1 MPEYPPL
8 KHMPPPPCLVNQHE
22 ITFTKKEGCT
32 LSTCLCVTLAVIF
45 VTLGAAAGIYYGIQ
59 FLEGQRSIERVYK
72 GSFTVLEG
80 DRFSENLANS
90 LTDDFLMKA
99 EYYRAKLDQ
108 LFNTSAYQS
117 GFKKVEVIAFN
128 KRQHRELTVHFNVHF
143 ALNRKSVDAGDL
155 YFVFTDEVLRSKLG
169 IFDGLKIDPESIIVQ
184 ERRLMADPLAESWTP
199 KRQYPGYLA
208 GLTTQQPAVIPP
220 RLCEPL
226 SIDHC
231 RGLPYNLTSYP
242 NAVGHNG
249 PKEVYRDLVA
259 YRQLVDS
266 ECYPLAAEF
275 VCQLLQPECVDDEML
290 LPCRDFCEEFW
301 SACRKLLP
309 KSLSGKI
316 DCSNYPQYDGNG
328 SCRNK
333 PGCANELKARGK
345 TVRVCDG
352 VVDCPDFSDET
363 SCDRCGPGLLH
374 CGDRQCID
382 ITQRCDSRL
391 DCTNGA
397 DEQNCLTLASNSE
410 TVSTSPLLHP
420 HQGYLMANEKGQYK
434 KICMDDFNSTLPL
447 FRRDVILK
455 NLATTACSILNL
467 GPPSRM
473 ELHRDGNSS
482 DSYLQLLDP
491 QSPGLRF
498 SSAHCQ
504 TKLVVYLQC
513 SLQECGKSSATPPQ
527 NATAMYTSKPG
538 RHGDWPWH
546 VMLLQDN
553 KHVCDGTLISNK
565 WVLTSSSCFR
575 GPDNHNWAVR
585 LGSVRKMSASPF
597 DVYLRAIQIIHSPM
611 VNAQLSLVRLETE
624 VEESHYVRPSCLPA
638 PNQRTSVGETCV
650 TLGYDLKGDQMEQLN
665 LEIVTFTACY
675 NSSLPGTGST
685 ICGRQQ
691 ESSHNSI
698 CMHESLPGRQ
708 LMCWRGDRWYL
719 FGVGSSMSMCN
730 DRPVPQHFHTIS
742 SHLQWISTVMGIKKP
757 S

>member
-1 MPEYPPL
+1 
-8 KHMPPPPCLVNQHE
+8 MPPPPCLVNQHE

-45 VTLGAAAGIYYGIQ
+45 VTLGAGAGIYYGK
-59 FLEGQRSIERVYK
+59 RVYK

-90 LTDDFLMKA
+90 LTDDFMMKA

-128 KRQHRELTVHFNVHF
+128 KRQNRELTVHFNVHF

-290 LPCRDFCEEFW
+290 LPCRDFCE
-301 SACRKLLP
+301 
-309 KSLSGKI
+309 
-316 DCSNYPQYDGNG
+316 
-328 SCRNK
+328 
-333 PGCANELKARGK
+333 
-345 TVRVCDG
+345 V
-352 VVDCPDFSDET
+352 
-363 SCDRCGPGLLH
+363 
-374 CGDRQCID
+374 
-382 ITQRCDSRL
+382 
-391 DCTNGA
+391 
-397 DEQNCLTLASNSE
+397 TLASNSE

-527 NATAMYTSKPG
+527 NATAMYTSRPG

-546 VMLLQDN
+546 VMLLQDS

-575 GPDNHNWAVR
+575 GPDNHNWAIR

-611 VNAQLSLVRLETE
+611 AT
-624 VEESHYVRPSCLPA
+624 
-638 PNQRTSVGETCV
+638 
-650 TLGYDLKGDQMEQLN
+650 KW
-665 LEIVTFTACY
+665 
-675 NSSLPGTGST
+675 SS
-685 ICGRQQ
+685 
-691 ESSHNSI
+691 
-698 CMHESLPGRQ
+698 
-708 LMCWRGDRWYL
+708 
-719 FGVGSSMSMCN
+719 
-730 DRPVPQHFHTIS
+730 
-742 SHLQWISTVMGIKKP
+742 
-757 S
+757 

>member
-1 MPEYPPL
+1 MNRLRRTRGDVCSAVSRTISQLDDLIQNPDTTELDLRLPLDYLIQKQTSLADLDRHILTSTSDDDYFENKIQGAEDYRYFFYFMCGGALLVLHSRYPPL

-363 SCDRCGPGLLH
+363 SC
-374 CGDRQCID
+374 
-382 ITQRCDSRL
+382 
-391 DCTNGA
+391 A
-397 DEQNCLTLASNSE
+397 
-410 TVSTSPLLHP
+410 VP
-420 HQGYLMANEKGQYK
+420 HDMVL
-434 KICMDDFNSTLPL
+434 
-447 FRRDVILK
+447 
-455 NLATTACSILNL
+455 
-467 GPPSRM
+467 
-473 ELHRDGNSS
+473 
-482 DSYLQLLDP
+482 
-491 QSPGLRF
+491 
-498 SSAHCQ
+498 
-504 TKLVVYLQC
+504 KLV
-513 SLQECGKSSATPPQ
+513 EA
-527 NATAMYTSKPG
+527 
-538 RHGDWPWH
+538 
-546 VMLLQDN
+546 
-553 KHVCDGTLISNK
+553 
-565 WVLTSSSCFR
+565 
-575 GPDNHNWAVR
+575 
-585 LGSVRKMSASPF
+585 
-597 DVYLRAIQIIHSPM
+597 
-611 VNAQLSLVRLETE
+611 E
-624 VEESHYVRPSCLPA
+624 LPA
-638 PNQRTSVGETCV
+638 
-650 TLGYDLKGDQMEQLN
+650 DLE
-665 LEIVTFTACY
+665 
-675 NSSLPGTGST
+675 
-685 ICGRQQ
+685 
-691 ESSHNSI
+691 
-698 CMHESLPGRQ
+698 
-708 LMCWRGDRWYL
+708 
-719 FGVGSSMSMCN
+719 
-730 DRPVPQHFHTIS
+730 
-742 SHLQWISTVMGIKKP
+742 
-757 S
+757 